1 MVSLYELLQRAANQG
16 RAIAAGTVSA
26 LATLLSTDRDDL
38 AGESIALLARIAE
51 QPSSAVAILSQP
63 GLFAHLAASSSSQSV
78 NVIEQRDA
86 AVHKNTIKL
95 FMTRTS
101 LLFSSRRPAV
111 HTVRSPRTQSPRSNP
126 TSHRPLPGRAL
137 TSCRWHPAQR
147 GP

>member
-86 AVHKNTIKL
+86 ALCTQFALQERN
-95 FMTRTS
+95 
-101 LLFSSRRPAV
+101 LLGAIQPATDPYPVEHSPHVVGIRRNAV
-111 HTVRSPRTQSPRSNP
+111 LELIQD
-126 TSHRPLPGRAL
+126 
-137 TSCRWHPAQR
+137 
-147 GP
+147 

>member
-95 FMTRTS
+95 FMTRTCAHSS
-101 LLFSSRRPAV
+101 LSKNAISSE
-111 HTVRSPRTQSPRSNP
+111 QSNQPP
-126 TSHRPLPGRAL
+126 TL
-137 TSCRWHPAQR
+137 TR
-147 GP
+147 